1 MPPVHDNGN
10 VHCDLNARIQ
20 VYHPP
25 METRAA
31 LNGHSGTIHLTL
43 IRSVSMAKIET
54 PAKRVSPSVRDIYCY
69 VASHLIPRDCI
80 TTRNKWKY
88 TRDQFYTT
96 SNYSIIINVLF
107 LKRKINRTSRSS
119 KTHFSS
125 LLLLH
130 STFYLRCICSIK
142 SDAVFYAFTRIHS
155 SLAYFA
161 IFYLIYIENGVR
173 ASIEINSSAR
183 KEAL

>member
-107 LKRKINRTSRSS
+107 LKRKIIVRHDLRKRIFRAYYYYIQRFIYVVFARLKATRFF
-119 KTHFSS
+119 T
-125 LLLLH
+125 LLL
-130 STFYLRCICSIK
+130 
-142 SDAVFYAFTRIHS
+142 VFTRRLPI
-155 SLAYFA
+155 SLYF
-161 IFYLIYIENGVR
+161 I
-173 ASIEINSSAR
+173 
-183 KEAL
+183 